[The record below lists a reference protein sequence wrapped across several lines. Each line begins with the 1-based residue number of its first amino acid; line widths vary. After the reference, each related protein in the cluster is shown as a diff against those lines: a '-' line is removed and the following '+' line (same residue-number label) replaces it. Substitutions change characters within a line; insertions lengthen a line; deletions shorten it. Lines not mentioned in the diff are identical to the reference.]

1 MKAKQNVVKGRSSY
15 DPRHK
20 RAEFTPINTLHPN
33 CRYLVKM
40 VGSSITTTECSYGHN
55 ISNME
60 TKFETGY
67 PTPRT
72 IRIKLRGG
80 DEKQS
85 KVWYV

>member
-1 MKAKQNVVKGRSSY
+1 MKTKRNIVKGRTNY
-15 DPRHK
+15 DARHR
-20 RAEFTPINTLHPN
+20 RAEFTPTNTLYPN
-33 CRYLVKM
+33 TKYLIKM
-40 VGSSITTTECSYGHN
+40 SGNSVTTMECPHGHN

-72 IRIKLRGG
+72 IRIKLRG

-85 KVWYV
+85 KVWSV